1 MSFDF
6 FLREAWTGVRRSGIM
21 SLVSLMI
28 VTVSLVIFGLFL
40 LVIFNMGN
48 IVSSIG
54 SKMEIAAYVDNISDD
69 FDANTILLEITKI
82 EGIETV
88 KYIPKSEAWSNFKQS
103 FEGRLELEE
112 IVKDNPLPNAF
123 IMKVKSPEL
132 ISSIAKKISNMAFID
147 EVRYSGTL
155 AERFSNILGAVKTIG
170 LVMIVLLIFATLLII
185 VNTIRLTVISR
196 QTDIYIMKLVG
207 ATDSFVKWPFI
218 IEGVLIGF
226 LGSALAFIILKFSYD
241 LVVVRLQNALPFLAL
256 IIFGPQ
262 LFWIYSSVFFL
273 GILLGVIGGYISV
286 NAALKEKA

>member
-21 SLVSLMI
+21 SIVSLVI
-28 VTVSLVIFGLFL
+28 VTVSLVIFGIFL

-54 SKMEIAAYVDNISDD
+54 TKMEIAAYVDKITDD
-69 FDANTILLEITKI
+69 FDANTILLEITKV
-82 EGIETV
+82 EGIENV
-88 KYIPKSEAWSNFKQS
+88 KYIPKSEAWSSFKQS
-103 FEGRLELEE
+103 FEGRLDLEE
-112 IVKDNPLPNAF
+112 IVKENPLPNAF
-123 IMKVKSPEL
+123 IIKVKSPEL
-132 ISSIAKKISNMAFID
+132 ISAIAKKISNMPFID

-155 AERFSNILGAVKTIG
+155 AERFRNILSAVKTIG
-170 LVMIVLLIFATLLII
+170 IIMVALLILATILII

-218 IEGVLIGF
+218 IEGIMIGF

-241 LVVVRLQNALPFLAL
+241 IVIVQLQNALPFLAL
-256 IIFGPQ
+256 ISYGPH
-262 LFWIYSSVFFL
+262 LFWIYASVFILGIFL
-273 GILLGVIGGYISV
+273 GIIGGYISV
-286 NAALKEKA
+286 RAALKEKV